1 MRKSLSWIYFGVI
14 MLFLYAPILIMLIY
28 SFNGNAG
35 SVTKWSNFSFDNYA
49 NLFTGSSKAIESL
62 WNSLLVALFSSLGSC
77 LLGTLASLGLNNL
90 KRGRGLVMNIS
101 NLPIINPEIV
111 TGVSLLL
118 IFSLL
123 FSGNIGLGFFTV
135 LLAHIV
141 FNTPYVILNVL
152 PRLRRM
158 DKNLYEAAVDLGC
171 TPTKALWKVVMPEL
185 FPAILSGFLISF
197 TYSMDDFVISYYTG
211 GTFQTFS
218 VYIYNSLKKG
228 IQPWMLALSG
238 LLFVTVLAVLI
249 VMNVHDIRQEKREE
263 KNKVKL

>member
-1 MRKSLSWIYFGVI
+1 MRKTLSWIYFGLV
-14 MLFLYAPILIMLIY
+14 MVFLYAPIFIMIFF
-28 SFNGNAG
+28 SFNDSTGAITRWTGFTLKNYLNLLTGN
-35 SVTKWSNFSFDNYA
+35 T
-49 NLFTGSSKAIESL
+49 KAIESL
-62 WNSLLVALFSSLGSC
+62 GNSLLVALVSSVGAC
-77 LLGTLASLGLNNL
+77 LLGTLAALGINNL
-90 KRGRGLVMNIS
+90 KKSRGVVMNIS

-123 FSGNIGLGFFTV
+123 FSGTIGLGFTTV

-141 FNTPYVILNVL
+141 FNTPYVVLNVL
-152 PRLRRM
+152 PRLRRI

-171 TPTKALWKVVMPEL
+171 TPASALWKVVMPEL

-249 VMNVHDIRQEKREE
+249 VMNVHDILQEKREA
-263 KNKVKL
+263 KNRVKL

>member
-1 MRKSLSWIYFGVI
+1 MRKSLSWVYFSII
-14 MLFLYAPILIMLIY
+14 MLFLYLPIFIMIFY
-28 SFNGNAG
+28 SFNSG
-35 SVTKWSNFSFDNYA
+35 SVITKWSGFSLENYA
-49 NLFTGSSKAIESL
+49 NLFQKSRAIQSL
-62 WNSLLVALFSSLGSC
+62 WNSLLIALLSSIGSC
-77 LLGTLASLGLNNL
+77 VLGTLAALGIHNL
-90 KRGRGLVMNIS
+90 KKGKALVLNIS

-118 IFSLL
+118 IFGVL
-123 FSGNIGLGFFTV
+123 FSGVGMGFHTV

-152 PRLRRM
+152 PRIRRM
-158 DKNLYEAAVDLGC
+158 DQNQYEAAIDLGC
-171 TPTKALWKVVMPEL
+171 TPVQAFWKVVMPEL

-218 VYIYNSLKKG
+218 VFIYNSLKKG
-228 IQPWMLALSG
+228 PQAWMLALSG
-238 LLFVTVLAVLI
+238 LLFITVLIVLI

-263 KNKVKL
+263 KNRVKL

>member
-1 MRKSLSWIYFGVI
+1 MKKSLSWIYFAI
-14 MLFLYAPILIMLIY
+14 LMLFLYLPIAIMIVY
-28 SFNGNAG
+28 SFNDSKAI
-35 SVTKWSNFSFDNYA
+35 TTWSEFSLKNYT
-49 NLFTGSSKAIESL
+49 NLFSGNSKAIESL
-62 WNSLLVALFSSLGSC
+62 GNSLLIALLSAVGSC
-77 LLGTLASLGLNNL
+77 VLGTAAALGINNL
-90 KRGRGLVMNIS
+90 KKTKGLVLNVS

-118 IFSLL
+118 VFVAL
-123 FSGNIGLGFFTV
+123 FSGSIGLGFHTV
-135 LLAHIV
+135 LIAHIV

-152 PRLRRM
+152 PRIRRM
-158 DKNLYEAAVDLGC
+158 DKNLYEAAIDLGC
-171 TPTKALWKVVMPEL
+171 SPFSAFWKVVMPEL

-238 LLFVTVLAVLI
+238 LLFVTVFLI
-249 VMNVHDIRQEKREE
+249 LILMNVHDIRQEKREE
-263 KNKVKL
+263 KERVKL

>member
-1 MRKSLSWIYFGVI
+1 
-14 MLFLYAPILIMLIY
+14 MLFLYAPIFIMLVY
-28 SFNGNAG
+28 SFNGGTG
-35 SVTKWSNFSFDNYA
+35 SVTKWSEFSLKNYA
-49 NLFTGSSKAIESL
+49 NLFSGNSKAIESL
-62 WNSLLVALFSSLGSC
+62 WNSLLVALVSSVGAC
-77 LLGTLASLGLNNL
+77 VLGTLASLGIQNL
-90 KRGRGLVMNIS
+90 HRGRGAVMNVS

-171 TPTKALWKVVMPEL
+171 PPVKALWKVVMPEL

-238 LLFVTVLAVLI
+238 LLFVTVLTVLV
-249 VMNVHDIRQEKREE
+249 VMNVHDIRQEKREARL
-263 KNKVKL
+263 K